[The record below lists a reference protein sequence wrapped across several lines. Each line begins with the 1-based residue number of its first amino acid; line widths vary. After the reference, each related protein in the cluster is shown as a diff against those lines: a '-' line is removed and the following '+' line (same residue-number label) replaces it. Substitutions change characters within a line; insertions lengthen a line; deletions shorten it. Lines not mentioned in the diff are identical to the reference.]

1 MGLRPEAVRQDTDRD
16 IEPSRHKFFF
26 AESGYAGRIQTSGDE
41 EEEDEDEDERTE
53 MIYAVSEIGDMVDFI
68 KAFPSVSVDDYLW
81 KLSVPMVQLMRFD
94 NTHLEH
100 LSEKEAKR
108 RKAERDAVQIGGEYG
123 FDGLNDLGKPIGF

>member
-1 MGLRPEAVRQDTDRD
+1 
-16 IEPSRHKFFF
+16 
-26 AESGYAGRIQTSGDE
+26 
-41 EEEDEDEDERTE
+41 

-68 KAFPSVSVDDYLW
+68 KAFPSVSIDDYLW

-123 FDGLNDLGKPIGF
+123 FDGLNDLGQPMGF

>member
-1 MGLRPEAVRQDTDRD
+1 MGLRPEAVWSDIDRD
-16 IEPSRHKFFF
+16 VRQARHKFFF
-26 AESGYAGRIQTSGDE
+26 AESGYAGHIQTSGDE
-41 EEEDEDEDERTE
+41 EEEDEDERTE

-81 KLSVPMVQLMRFD
+81 RLSVPMVQLMRFD

-123 FDGLNDLGKPIGF
+123 FDGLNDLGQPMGF

>member
-1 MGLRPEAVRQDTDRD
+1 
-16 IEPSRHKFFF
+16 
-26 AESGYAGRIQTSGDE
+26 
-41 EEEDEDEDERTE
+41 

-81 KLSVPMVQLMRFD
+81 RLSVPMVQLMRFD

-100 LSEKEAKR
+100 LSDKEAKR

-123 FDGLNDLGKPIGF
+123 FDGLNDLGQPIGF

>member
-1 MGLRPEAVRQDTDRD
+1 MRPEAVRSDIDRD
-16 IEPSRHKFFF
+16 IEPPRHKFFF
-26 AESGYAGRIQTSGDE
+26 AKSGYAGHIQTSGDE
-41 EEEDEDEDERTE
+41 EEEDEDERTE

-68 KAFPSVSVDDYLW
+68 KAFPSVSIDDYLW

-123 FDGLNDLGKPIGF
+123 FDGLNDLGQPIGF